1 MLSSKNQS
9 KGTKLSVSG
18 SSAKIDHP
26 RLGVN
31 KAAAAKTAAPAG
43 PVKSA
48 PRTEKAVEPKHERVP
63 KTSSSGGNS
72 GKLIKLII
80 VVVVVIIVAGAAWWF
95 LGGKPS
101 APPAGGEP
109 TLPQRAALPPTIEYA
124 HDDIQITY
132 QVGLPVEGTYIVL
145 GFNPWEQNRRRFS
158 DGHISLLPMARAEE
172 LFKQYGNLYDA
183 EGDAA
188 GMQAIRNAALN
199 MPYIYDATKTPGV
212 TAGLQGIAARFNP
225 GGYVAVNI
233 KGHFLTYEKGSLN
246 GHDMPAP
253 QEQSGAPFN
262 FVNLEAITLIDN
274 DWTNKPAADEPAP
287 GE

>member
-31 KAAAAKTAAPAG
+31 KAATAKSATPAASP
-43 PVKSA
+43 KSA
-48 PRTEKAVEPKHERVP
+48 PRTEKPAKPIKERP
-63 KTSSSGGNS
+63 PRTSSGGGNS
-72 GKLIKLII
+72 GKLIKLVILVI
-80 VVVVVIIVAGAAWWF
+80 VVIIIAGGAWWF
-95 LGGKPS
+95 LGNKAS
-101 APPAGGEP
+101 APDTGGEP
-109 TLPQRAALPPTIEYA
+109 ALPQRAAQPATIEYA
-124 HDDIQITY
+124 HDDIMITY
-132 QVGLPVEGTYIVL
+132 QVGQPVEGTYIVL
-145 GFNPWEQNRRRFS
+145 GFNSWEQNRRRFS
-158 DGHISLLPMARAEE
+158 DGHISLLPIARAEE

-188 GMQAIRNAALN
+188 GMQAIRGASLN
-199 MPYIYDATKTPGV
+199 MPYIYDEAKTPGV
-212 TAGLQGIAARFNP
+212 AAGLQTIAARFNP
-225 GGYVAVNI
+225 KSYVAITI
-233 KGHFLTYEKGSLN
+233 KARFLTYEKGSLN

-262 FVNLEAITLIDN
+262 FVNLEAISFVDN
-274 DWTNKPAADEPAP
+274 DWTNKPAAEEPES